1 MKHLNFWG
9 RNQIQLDKRAN
20 PQILNIVIAR
30 PLLCGL
36 LMLVFACFALESPV
50 SADEVR
56 SQAWQEAFA
65 LIDKGDRK
73 RAVSKLEGL
82 LQTDLSESDKLKIHH
97 ALGYNYEKLRNRP
110 QAVRHYARVIS
121 FSYPLA
127 DSAIYRLA
135 QLYEGMNNK
144 ARAIKWYTQLIKD
157 YPSSFYLLDAK
168 WALGQLHTEEKAYKT
183 AKTYLIDLVEQP
195 GYAREAAFTLAR
207 CEEELGNVSAAFDT
221 YRKLIQEKQSLSVA
235 RDSLGRLKQ
244 LVRTHKS
251 LKLTP
256 TDRLNCGMVF
266 FSNRQWKAAVSEFAL
281 IPKSVDLELRAQAL
295 YLTGRSNQGRKWPNT
310 SIKNFDAVIALGGK
324 NSYIP
329 RATYQIAQSH
339 RQKGHLKTAVS
350 RLENFIKTYP
360 TDELV
365 DNALYDIAKIRE
377 AQDKT
382 ELALDA
388 YSRLIKAAPKSP
400 YADVAAWR
408 TGWQRFDERRY
419 EESYN
424 AFKGLKEHFPGNRYA
439 MGAHFWMAKIRERQ
453 NRPELARKIYEEV
466 AKARYWYYSARAKS
480 ILGITGSEL
489 EPKAIQ
495 DAELPVRQQC
505 PPQVPVLME
514 LRLYEDAVSQLDR
527 HINTVPLSE
536 QNCFYDLITCY
547 EGLAMYD
554 KARKVTEQSLASP
567 AFANAPR
574 VDLEKLQRKL
584 YPRYYANAVDK
595 FAKLYNV
602 DTFLIAAMI
611 LEESRYNADAVSW
624 AGAIGL
630 MQIMPA
636 TGRELAQQLKI
647 RRFRTSMLKQP
658 NINIQMGTKYIADL
672 NSWFDNNPM
681 LVIGA
686 YNGGPGRMKRWVSAR
701 SIKDIDLFVEK
712 ITIRET
718 RLHIKKVIDSYDNY
732 VQLYGK
738 SDEPPAVNSAT
749 DTGQKRLQGFST
761 PIGSTP
767 NY

>member
-1 MKHLNFWG
+1 MKHPNFFG
-9 RNQIQLDKRAN
+9 RDQIQLNKRAN
-20 PQILNIVIAR
+20 PHILNTVIMR
-30 PLLCGL
+30 LFLWGL
-36 LMLVFACFALESPV
+36 PMLVCACFASETPV

-56 SQAWQEAFA
+56 SEAWQEAFA

-73 RAVSKLEGL
+73 RAVSKLESL
-82 LQTDLSESDKLKIHH
+82 LETNLPESEKLKIHH

-144 ARAIKWYTQLIKD
+144 DRAIKWYAQLVNE
-157 YPSSFYLLDAK
+157 YPSSFYLSDAK
-168 WALGQLHTEEKAYKT
+168 WALAQLHTEKKSYET
-183 AKTYLIDLVEQP
+183 AKSYLTDLVDQP
-195 GYAREAAFTLAR
+195 QYAREAAFTLAR
-207 CEEELGNVSAAFDT
+207 CDEALGNVSAAFDV
-221 YRKLIQEKQSLSVA
+221 YRELIKEKQSLSVA

-244 LVRTHKS
+244 LVRTYRS

-256 TDRLNCGMVF
+256 MDRLNCGMVF
-266 FSNRQWKAAVSEFAL
+266 YSNRQWKSAVNELAL
-281 IPKSVDLELRAQAL
+281 IPKTVDLELRAQAL

-329 RATYQIAQSH
+329 RATYQIAQSY

-350 RLENFIKTYP
+350 RLENFVKTYP

-365 DNALYDIAKIRE
+365 DEALYDIAKIRE
-377 AQDKT
+377 AQDKS
-382 ELALDA
+382 ESALDA

-453 NRPELARKIYEEV
+453 NKPALARKIYKEV
-466 AKARYWYYSARAKS
+466 AEARYWYYSARAKA
-480 ILGITGSEL
+480 ILGISGSEL

-495 DAELPVRQQC
+495 DAELPERQQS
-505 PPQVPVLME
+505 PPQVPALME
-514 LRLYEDAVSQLDR
+514 LRLYEDAVTQLDR
-527 HINTVPLSE
+527 HINTASLPE

-554 KARKVTEQSLASP
+554 KAREVTEQSLENP
-567 AFANAPR
+567 AFANAKR
-574 VDLEKLQRKL
+574 ADLEKLQRKL
-584 YPRYYANAVDK
+584 YPRYYASAVDK
-595 FAKLYNV
+595 YAKLYNV
-602 DTFLIAAMI
+602 DTFLVAAMI
-611 LEESRYNADAVSW
+611 LEESRYNSDAVSW

-658 NINIQMGTKYIADL
+658 DTNIRMGTKYIADL

-686 YNGGPGRMKRWVSAR
+686 YNGGPGRMKRWVSTR

-749 DTGQKRLQGFST
+749 EIGHKRLQGF
-761 PIGSTP
+761 
-767 NY
+767 

>member
-1 MKHLNFWG
+1 MKHLNFFS
-9 RNQIQLDKRAN
+9 REQIQLAKRAN
-20 PQILNIVIAR
+20 PHILNIVIMR
-30 PLLCGL
+30 PFLCGL
-36 LMLVFACFALESPV
+36 LLLVCACFALEMPV

-56 SQAWQEAFA
+56 SEAWQEAFA

-73 RAVSKLEGL
+73 RAVPKLESL
-82 LQTDLSESDKLKIHH
+82 LNTDLPESEKLKVHH

-135 QLYEGMNNK
+135 QLYEGMNNQD
-144 ARAIKWYTQLIKD
+144 RAIKWYTQLVKE
-157 YPSSFYLLDAK
+157 YPSSFYFSDAK
-168 WALGQLHTEEKAYKT
+168 WALAQLHTEKKAYET
-183 AKTYLIDLVEQP
+183 AKSYLTDLVEQP
-195 GYAREAAFTLAR
+195 RYAREAAFTLAR
-207 CEEELGNVSAAFDT
+207 CHEGLGNVSAAFDV
-221 YRKLIQEKQSLSVA
+221 YRELIKEKQSLSVA
-235 RDSLGRLKQ
+235 QNSLGRLKQ
-244 LVRTHKS
+244 LVRTHRS

-256 TDRLNCGMVF
+256 ADRLNCGMVF
-266 FSNRQWKAAVSEFAL
+266 YSNRQWKSAVNELAL
-281 IPKSVDLELRAQAL
+281 IPKTVDLELRARAL

-310 SIKNFDAVIALGGK
+310 SIKNFDAVIALGGQ
-324 NSYIP
+324 NSYIS
-329 RATYQIAQSH
+329 RATYQIAQSY
-339 RQKGHLKTAVS
+339 RQKGNLKTAVS
-350 RLENFIKTYP
+350 RLENFVKTYP

-365 DNALYDIAKIRE
+365 DDALYDIAKIRE
-377 AQDKT
+377 AQEKS

-388 YSRLIKAAPKSP
+388 YSRLIQAAPKSP

-453 NRPELARKIYEEV
+453 NKPELARKIYEEV

-480 ILGITGSEL
+480 ILEISGSEL

-495 DAELPVRQQC
+495 DAELPVQQQC

-514 LRLYEDAVSQLDR
+514 LRLYEDAIIQLDR
-527 HINTVPLSE
+527 HINTISLPDPD
-536 QNCFYDLITCY
+536 CFYDLITCY

-554 KARKVTEQSLASP
+554 KAREITEQSLENP
-567 AFANAPR
+567 TFANAKR
-574 VDLEKLQRKL
+574 ADLEKLRRKL
-584 YPRYYANAVDK
+584 YPRYYASAVDK

-602 DTFLIAAMI
+602 DTFLVAAMI

-658 NINIQMGTKYIADL
+658 DINIRMGTKYIADL

-686 YNGGPGRMKRWVSAR
+686 YNGGPGRMKRWVSTR

-718 RLHIKKVIDSYDNY
+718 RLHIKKVINSYDNY

-749 DTGQKRLQGFST
+749 GVEQKRLQGF
-761 PIGSTP
+761 
-767 NY
+767 

>member
-1 MKHLNFWG
+1 MKHLKFFSSD
-9 RNQIQLDKRAN
+9 QIQLDKRAN
-20 PQILNIVIAR
+20 PHILCIIMMR
-30 PLLCGL
+30 PFLWGL
-36 LMLVFACFALESPV
+36 LMLVCACFAFGTPV

-56 SQAWQEAFA
+56 SEAWQEAFA

-73 RAVSKLEGL
+73 RAISKLESL
-82 LQTDLSESDKLKIHH
+82 LQADLPESEKLKIHH

-121 FSYPLA
+121 LSYPLA
-127 DSAIYRLA
+127 DCAVYRLA

-144 ARAIKWYTQLIKD
+144 DRAIKWYTQLVKD
-157 YPSSFYLLDAK
+157 YPSSFYLSDAK
-168 WALGQLHTEEKAYKT
+168 WALAQLHTEKKAYKT
-183 AKTYLIDLVEQP
+183 AKPYLTALVKQP
-195 GYAREAAFTLAR
+195 RYAREAAFTLAR
-207 CEEELGNVSAAFDT
+207 CDEGLGNFSAAFDV
-221 YRKLIQEKQSLSVA
+221 YRELIKEKQSLSVA

-244 LVRTHKS
+244 LVRTHRS

-266 FSNRQWKAAVSEFAL
+266 FSNRQWKSAVNELAL
-281 IPKSVDLELRAQAL
+281 IPETVDLELRAHTL
-295 YLTGRSNQGRKWPNT
+295 YLTGRSNQGRKWPST

-329 RATYQIAQSH
+329 RATYQIAQSY

-350 RLENFIKTYP
+350 RLENFVKTYP

-365 DNALYDIAKIRE
+365 DNALYDIAKIHE
-377 AQDKT
+377 AEEKS

-388 YSRLIKAAPKSP
+388 YSRLIKVAPKSP

-453 NRPELARKIYEEV
+453 NKPELARKLYKEV
-466 AKARYWYYSARAKS
+466 AKARYWYYSARAKAILS
-480 ILGITGSEL
+480 ISGSEL
-489 EPKAIQ
+489 EPKAVQ
-495 DAELPVRQQC
+495 DAELPDRQPC

-514 LRLYEDAVSQLDR
+514 LRIYEDAVLQLDR
-527 HINTVPLSE
+527 HINTVPFPE
-536 QNCFYDLITCY
+536 PNCFYHLITCY

-554 KARKVTEQSLASP
+554 KAREITEQSLENPTFAS
-567 AFANAPR
+567 ATR
-574 VDLEKLQRKL
+574 SDLEKLQRKL

-595 FAKLYNV
+595 YAKLYNV
-602 DTFLIAAMI
+602 DTFLVAAMI
-611 LEESRYNADAVSW
+611 LEESRYNAAAVSW

-658 NINIQMGTKYIADL
+658 DINIRMGTKYIADL
-672 NSWFDNNPM
+672 NSWFNNNAM

-686 YNGGPGRMKRWVSAR
+686 YNGGPGRMKRWVSTK

-749 DTGQKRLQGFST
+749 EIRQRRLQGF
-761 PIGSTP
+761 
-767 NY
+767 

>member
-9 RNQIQLDKRAN
+9 RDQIQIVKKAN
-20 PQILNIVIAR
+20 PYTIFTIR
-30 PLLCGL
+30 PFLWGL
-36 LMLVFACFALESPV
+36 LILVCGCFAFGTRA

-56 SQAWQEAFA
+56 SEAWQEAFA
-65 LIDKGDRK
+65 LLDKGDRK

-82 LQTDLSESDKLKIHH
+82 LQTDLPESEKLKIHH
-97 ALGYNYEKLRNRP
+97 ALGYNYEKLRDRP
-110 QAVRHYARVIS
+110 QAVRHYARVVT

-127 DSAIYRLA
+127 DCAAYRLA

-144 ARAIKWYTQLIKD
+144 DRAIKWYTQLVKE
-157 YPSSFYLLDAK
+157 YPSSFYLSDAK
-168 WALGQLHTEEKAYKT
+168 WALAQLHTEEKGYET
-183 AKTYLIDLVEQP
+183 AKSYLIDLVKQP
-195 GYAREAAFTLAR
+195 RYAREAAFTLAR
-207 CEEELGNVSAAFDT
+207 CEEGLGNVSVAFDA
-221 YRKLIQEKQSLSVA
+221 YRELIKEKQSLSVA
-235 RDSLGRLKQ
+235 KNSLGRLKQ

-266 FSNRQWKAAVSEFAL
+266 YSNRQWKSAVSELAL
-281 IPKSVDLELRAQAL
+281 IPKTVDLERRAHAL

-329 RATYQIAQSH
+329 RATYQIAQSY

-350 RLENFIKTYP
+350 RLENFVKTYP

-365 DNALYDIAKIRE
+365 DDALYDIAKIHE
-377 AQDKT
+377 AQEKS

-388 YSRLIKAAPKSP
+388 YARLIKAAPKSP

-419 EESYN
+419 EESYT
-424 AFKGLKEHFPGNRYA
+424 AFKGLKDHFPGNRYA

-453 NRPELARKIYEEV
+453 NRPELARKIYQEV
-466 AKARYWYYSARAKS
+466 AKARYWYYSARAKA
-480 ILGITGSEL
+480 ILGISGSEL

-495 DAELPVRQQC
+495 DAKLPTRQQR
-505 PPQVPVLME
+505 PPQVPTLME
-514 LRLYEDAVSQLDR
+514 LRLYEDAITQLDR
-527 HINTVPLSE
+527 HINTASLAE

-554 KARKVTEQSLASP
+554 KAREVTEQSLENP
-567 AFANAPR
+567 AFASATR
-574 VDLEKLQRKL
+574 ADLEKLQRKL

-595 FAKLYNV
+595 YAKLYNV
-602 DTFLIAAMI
+602 NTFLVAAMI
-611 LEESRYNADAVSW
+611 LEESRYNAAAVSW

-658 NINIQMGTKYIADL
+658 DINIRMGTKYIADL
-672 NSWFDNNPM
+672 NSWFNNNPM

-686 YNGGPGRMKRWVSAR
+686 YNGGPGRMRRWVSTKA
-701 SIKDIDLFVEK
+701 IKDIDEFVEK

-732 VQLYGK
+732 VQLYRK

-749 DTGQKRLQGFST
+749 EIGPKRLQGL
-761 PIGSTP
+761 
-767 NY
+767 

>member
-1 MKHLNFWG
+1 MKHLNFLDRG
-9 RNQIQLDKRAN
+9 QIQLAKKAD
-20 PQILNIVIAR
+20 PHILNIVITR
-30 PLLCGL
+30 LFLWGL
-36 LMLVFACFALESPV
+36 LISVCACFTLETPV
-50 SADEVR
+50 SADEGH
-56 SQAWQEAFA
+56 SEAWQEAFA
-65 LIDKGDRK
+65 RIDKGDRK
-73 RAVSKLEGL
+73 RAISKFEGL
-82 LQTDLSESDKLKIHH
+82 LQTDLPESEKLKIHH

-110 QAVRHYARVIS
+110 QAVRHYARVATL
-121 FSYPLA
+121 SYPLA
-127 DSAIYRLA
+127 DCAIYRLA
-135 QLYEGMNNK
+135 QLYEGMNNTD
-144 ARAIKWYTQLIKD
+144 RAIKWYTQLVKD
-157 YPSSFYLLDAK
+157 YLSSFYLLDAK
-168 WALGQLHTEEKAYKT
+168 WALAQLHTEKKGYET
-183 AKTYLIDLVEQP
+183 AKSYLIDLVEQP
-195 GYAREAAFTLAR
+195 RYAREAAFTLAR
-207 CEEELGNVSAAFDT
+207 CDEGLGNVSAAFDV
-221 YRKLIQEKQSLSVA
+221 YRELIKEKQSLSVA

-244 LVRTHKS
+244 LVRTHRS

-266 FSNRQWKAAVSEFAL
+266 YANRQWKSAVTELAL
-281 IPKSVDLELRAQAL
+281 IPKTVDLELRAQAL

-310 SIKNFDAVIALGGK
+310 SIKNFDAVIALGRK

-329 RATYQIAQSH
+329 RATYQIAQSY

-350 RLENFIKTYP
+350 RLENFVKAYP

-365 DNALYDIAKIRE
+365 DEALYDIAKIRE
-377 AQDKT
+377 AQGKT
-382 ELALDA
+382 ESALNA
-388 YSRLIKAAPKSP
+388 YSRLIKTAPKSP

-453 NRPELARKIYEEV
+453 NKPALARKIYQEV
-466 AKARYWYYSARAKS
+466 AKARYWYYSARAKA
-480 ILGITGSEL
+480 ILGISESEL

-495 DAELPVRQQC
+495 DAELPVQQQC
-505 PPQVPVLME
+505 PKQVPVLME
-514 LRLYEDAVSQLDR
+514 LRLYEDAATQLDR
-527 HINTVPLSE
+527 HINTASLPE
-536 QNCFYDLITCY
+536 QNCFHDLITCY

-554 KARKVTEQSLASP
+554 KARKVTEQALERHTY
-567 AFANAPR
+567 ANTTR
-574 VDLEKLQRKL
+574 VDLERFQRKL
-584 YPRYYANAVDK
+584 YPRYYAKAVNK
-595 FAKLYNV
+595 YAKLYNV
-602 DTFLIAAMI
+602 DTFLVAAMI

-636 TGRELAQQLKI
+636 TGRELAQQLKV

-658 NINIQMGTKYIADL
+658 DINIRMGTKYIGDL

-686 YNGGPGRMKRWVSAR
+686 YNGGPGRMKRWVSTKN
-701 SIKDIDLFVEK
+701 IKDIDLFVEK
-712 ITIRET
+712 IAIRET

-749 DTGQKRLQGFST
+749 EIGQKRLQGF
-761 PIGSTP
+761 
-767 NY
+767 

>member
-9 RNQIQLDKRAN
+9 RAPIQLDKKAN
-20 PQILNIVIAR
+20 PHLLTIVITR
-30 PLLCGL
+30 SFLCGL
-36 LMLVFACFALESPV
+36 LVLVFACFALETPV
-50 SADEVR
+50 SADEMR
-56 SQAWQEAFA
+56 DKAWQEAFT
-65 LIDKGDRK
+65 LIDNGEHK

-82 LQTDLSESDKLKIHH
+82 LQTDLPESEKLKIHH
-97 ALGYNYEKLRNRP
+97 ALGYNYEKLKNRP

-121 FSYPLA
+121 FRYPLA
-127 DSAIYRLA
+127 DCAVYRLA

-144 ARAIKWYTQLIKD
+144 DRAIKWYTQLVKD
-157 YPSSFYLLDAK
+157 YPSSFYLSDAK
-168 WALGQLHTEEKAYKT
+168 WALAQLHTEKESYQT
-183 AKTYLIDLVEQP
+183 AKSYLTDLVKQP
-195 GYAREAAFTLAR
+195 RYAREATFTLAR
-207 CEEELGNVSAAFDT
+207 CNEELGDVSAAFDV
-221 YRKLIQEKQSLSVA
+221 YRELIKEKQSLSVA
-235 RDSLGRLKQ
+235 KDSLGRLKQ
-244 LVRTHKS
+244 LVRTHRS

-266 FSNRQWKAAVSEFAL
+266 FANRQWKSAVNEFAL
-281 IPKSVDLELRAQAL
+281 IPKTVDLELRAHAL
-295 YLTGRSNQGRKWPNT
+295 YLTGRSNQGREWPNT

-324 NSYIP
+324 NNYIP
-329 RATYQIAQSH
+329 RATYQIAQSY
-339 RQKGHLKTAVS
+339 RQKGQLKTAVN
-350 RLENFIKTYP
+350 RLETFVKTYP

-377 AQDKT
+377 AQDKS

-400 YADVAAWR
+400 YADVAAWQ

-424 AFKGLKEHFPGNRYA
+424 AFKSLKEHFPGNRYA

-453 NRPELARKIYEEV
+453 NKPELARKIYQEV
-466 AKARYWYYSARAKS
+466 AKARYWYYSARAKA
-480 ILGITGSEL
+480 ILGISESEL

-495 DAELPVRQQC
+495 DAQLPVQQQC

-514 LRLYEDAVSQLDR
+514 LRLYDDAITQLDR
-527 HINTVPLSE
+527 HINTASLPE
-536 QNCFYDLITCY
+536 QNCFHDLITCY
-547 EGLAMYD
+547 EGLEMYD
-554 KARKVTEQSLASP
+554 KARKVTEQALEKHTYT
-567 AFANAPR
+567 NTTR
-574 VDLEKLQRKL
+574 TDLERFQRKL
-584 YPRYYANAVDK
+584 YPRYYAEAVDK
-595 FAKLYNV
+595 YAKLYSV
-602 DTFLIAAMI
+602 DTFLVAAMI

-658 NINIQMGTKYIADL
+658 DTNIRMGTKYIADL
-672 NSWFDNNPM
+672 NSWFNNNPM

-686 YNGGPGRMKRWVSAR
+686 YNGGPGRMKRWVSTR
-701 SIKDIDLFVEK
+701 GIKDIDLFVEK

-749 DTGQKRLQGFST
+749 EIGQKPLQGF
-761 PIGSTP
+761 
-767 NY
+767 

>member
-1 MKHLNFWG
+1 MKHLNF
-9 RNQIQLDKRAN
+9 LDRDPIHLGKKAD
-20 PQILNIVIAR
+20 PHISNIVIR
-30 PLLCGL
+30 CLFLWGL
-36 LMLVFACFALESPV
+36 LILVCVCFALETPV
-50 SADEVR
+50 SADEVH
-56 SQAWQEAFA
+56 SEAWQEAFA
-65 LIDKGDRK
+65 LIDKGDRR

-82 LQTDLSESDKLKIHH
+82 LQTDLPEAEKLKIHH
-97 ALGYNYEKLRNRP
+97 TLGYNYEKQRNRP

-127 DSAIYRLA
+127 DCAIYRLA
-135 QLYEGMNNK
+135 QLYEDMNNK
-144 ARAIKWYTQLIKD
+144 ERAIKWYTQLVKE

-168 WALGQLHTEEKAYKT
+168 WALAQLHTEKKAYET
-183 AKTYLIDLVEQP
+183 AKSYLTDLADQP
-195 GYAREAAFTLAR
+195 RYAREASFTFAR
-207 CEEELGNVSAAFDT
+207 CEEALGNVSAAFDV
-221 YRKLIQEKQSLSVA
+221 YRELIKEKQSLSVA

-244 LVRTHKS
+244 LVRTHRS
-251 LKLTP
+251 LKLNA

-266 FSNRQWKAAVSEFAL
+266 YSNRQWKSAVNELAL
-281 IPKSVDLELRAQAL
+281 IPKTVDLELRAQAL

-329 RATYQIAQSH
+329 RATYQIAQSY

-350 RLENFIKTYP
+350 RLENFVKTYP

-377 AQDKT
+377 AQEKS

-388 YSRLIKAAPKSP
+388 YSRLIKVAPKSP

-453 NRPELARKIYEEV
+453 NKPALARKIYQEV
-466 AKARYWYYSARAKS
+466 AEARYWYYSARAKA
-480 ILGITGSEL
+480 ILGISGSEL

-505 PPQVPVLME
+505 PPQARMLME
-514 LRLYEDAVSQLDR
+514 LRLYEDAVTQLDR
-527 HINTVPLSE
+527 HINTTALSE

-547 EGLAMYD
+547 ERLAMYD
-554 KARKVTEQSLASP
+554 KAREVTEQSLENP
-567 AFANAPR
+567 AFANATR
-574 VDLEKLQRKL
+574 ADLEKLQGKL

-595 FAKLYNV
+595 YAKLYNV
-602 DTFLIAAMI
+602 DTFLVAAMI
-611 LEESRYNADAVSW
+611 LEESRYNATAVSW

-658 NINIQMGTKYIADL
+658 DINIRMGTKYIADL
-672 NSWFDNNPM
+672 NSWFDNDPM

-686 YNGGPGRMKRWVSAR
+686 YNGGPGRMKRWVSTKG
-701 SIKDIDLFVEK
+701 IKDIDLFVEK

-749 DTGQKRLQGFST
+749 EIGQKRLQGF
-761 PIGSTP
+761 
-767 NY
+767 

>member
-1 MKHLNFWG
+1 MKHLNFFG
-9 RNQIQLDKRAN
+9 RDPIQLDKRADRH
-20 PQILNIVIAR
+20 ILHIVRMR
-30 PLLCGL
+30 PFLWGL
-36 LMLVFACFALESPV
+36 LMLVCACFALGTPV

-56 SQAWQEAFA
+56 SEAWQEVFA

-73 RAVSKLEGL
+73 RAVSKLESF
-82 LQTDLSESDKLKIHH
+82 LQADLPESEKLKVHH

-127 DSAIYRLA
+127 DCAAYRLA

-144 ARAIKWYTQLIKD
+144 DRAIKWYTQLVKD
-157 YPSSFYLLDAK
+157 YPSSFYLSDAK
-168 WALGQLHTEEKAYKT
+168 WALAQLFMEKKAYKT
-183 AKTYLIDLVEQP
+183 AKSYLTDLVKQP
-195 GYAREAAFTLAR
+195 RYAREAAFTLAR
-207 CEEELGNVSAAFDT
+207 CDEGLGNVSAAFDV
-221 YRKLIQEKQSLSVA
+221 YRELIKEKQSLSVA

-244 LVRTHKS
+244 LVRTHRS

-266 FSNRQWKAAVSEFAL
+266 FSNRQWKSAVNELAL
-281 IPKSVDLELRAQAL
+281 VPTTVDLERRAHAL

-329 RATYQIAQSH
+329 RATYQIAQSY

-350 RLENFIKTYP
+350 RLENFVKTYP

-377 AQDKT
+377 AQEKL

-388 YSRLIKAAPKSP
+388 YSRLIKVAPNSP

-419 EESYN
+419 EESYD

-453 NRPELARKIYEEV
+453 NKPELARKIYKEV
-466 AKARYWYYSARAKS
+466 AKARYWYYSARAKAILS
-480 ILGITGSEL
+480 ISGSEL
-489 EPKAIQ
+489 EPKAVQ
-495 DAELPVRQQC
+495 DAKLPDRQPC

-527 HINTVPLSE
+527 HINTVPFPE

-554 KARKVTEQSLASP
+554 KARKITEQSLENP
-567 AFANAPR
+567 AFANATR
-574 VDLEKLQRKL
+574 ADLEKLQRKL
-584 YPRYYANAVDK
+584 YPRYYANAVDRY
-595 FAKLYNV
+595 AKLYNV
-602 DTFLIAAMI
+602 DTFLVAAMI
-611 LEESRYNADAVSW
+611 LEESRYNAAAVSW

-636 TGRELAQQLKI
+636 TGRELAQRLKI

-658 NINIQMGTKYIADL
+658 DINIRMGTKYIADL
-672 NSWFDNNPM
+672 NSWFNNNPM

-686 YNGGPGRMKRWVSAR
+686 YNGGPGRMKRWVSTK

-749 DTGQKRLQGFST
+749 EIGQKRLQGF
-761 PIGSTP
+761 
-767 NY
+767 

>member
-9 RNQIQLDKRAN
+9 RDQIQIDKKAN
-20 PQILNIVIAR
+20 PYTIFRSRPFLWILLILV
-30 PLLCGL
+30 CG
-36 LMLVFACFALESPV
+36 CFAFGTPV

-56 SQAWQEAFA
+56 SEAWQEAFA
-65 LIDKGDRK
+65 LIDKGDHK

-97 ALGYNYEKLRNRP
+97 ALGSNYEKLRDRP
-110 QAVRHYARVIS
+110 QAVRHYARVVTL
-121 FSYPLA
+121 SYPLA
-127 DSAIYRLA
+127 DCAAYRLA

-144 ARAIKWYTQLIKD
+144 DRAIKWYTQLVKE
-157 YPSSFYLLDAK
+157 YPSSFYLSDAK
-168 WALGQLHTEEKAYKT
+168 WALAQLFIEKKGYET
-183 AKTYLIDLVEQP
+183 AKSYLMDLVEQP
-195 GYAREAAFTLAR
+195 RYAREAAFTLAR
-207 CEEELGNVSAAFDT
+207 CEEGLGNVSAAFDV
-221 YRKLIQEKQSLSVA
+221 YRELIKEKQSLSVA
-235 RDSLGRLKQ
+235 RESLGRLKQ

-266 FSNRQWKAAVSEFAL
+266 YSNKQWKSAVTELAL
-281 IPKSVDLELRAQAL
+281 IPKTADLELRAYAL

-310 SIKNFDAVIALGGK
+310 SIKNFDAVIALGG
-324 NSYIP
+324 NNGYIA
-329 RATYQIAQSH
+329 RATYQIAQSY

-350 RLENFIKTYP
+350 RLENFVKTYP

-365 DNALYDIAKIRE
+365 DDALYDIAKIHE
-377 AQDKT
+377 AQERS

-408 TGWQRFDERRY
+408 TGWQRFDEHRY

-453 NRPELARKIYEEV
+453 NKPELARKIYEEV
-466 AKARYWYYSARAKS
+466 AKARYWYYSARAKA
-480 ILGITGSEL
+480 ILGISGSEL
-489 EPKAIQ
+489 EPKAVQ
-495 DAELPVRQQC
+495 DAKLPTRQQR
-505 PPQVPVLME
+505 PPQVPMLME
-514 LRLYEDAVSQLDR
+514 LRLYEDAITQLDR
-527 HINTVPLSE
+527 HINTASLPE

-554 KARKVTEQSLASP
+554 KARKVTEQSLENP
-567 AFANAPR
+567 AFASATR
-574 VDLEKLQRKL
+574 ADLEKLQRKL
-584 YPRYYANAVDK
+584 YPRYYANAVEK
-595 FAKLYNV
+595 YAKLYNV
-602 DTFLIAAMI
+602 DTFLVAAMI
-611 LEESRYNADAVSW
+611 LEESRYNAAAVSW

-658 NINIQMGTKYIADL
+658 DINIRMGTKYIADL
-672 NSWFDNNPM
+672 NSWFNNNPM

-686 YNGGPGRMKRWVSAR
+686 YNGGPGRMKRWVSTKA
-701 SIKDIDLFVEK
+701 IKDIDEFVEK

-749 DTGQKRLQGFST
+749 EIEQKRLQGL
-761 PIGSTP
+761 
-767 NY
+767 

>member
-1 MKHLNFWG
+1 MKHLNFLD
-9 RNQIQLDKRAN
+9 RDQIQLGKKAN
-20 PQILNIVIAR
+20 PHILNIVIMR
-30 PLLCGL
+30 LFLWGLPLLVC
-36 LMLVFACFALESPV
+36 ACFALETPV
-50 SADEVR
+50 SADEGHNE
-56 SQAWQEAFA
+56 AWQEAFSR
-65 LIDKGDRK
+65 IDKGDRK

-82 LQTDLSESDKLKIHH
+82 LQTDLPESEKLKIHH

-110 QAVRHYARVIS
+110 QAVRHYARVAT

-127 DSAIYRLA
+127 DCAIYRLA

-144 ARAIKWYTQLIKD
+144 DRAIKWYTQLVEA
-157 YPSSFYLLDAK
+157 YPASFYLLDAK
-168 WALGQLHTEEKAYKT
+168 WALAQLHTEKKAYET
-183 AKTYLIDLVEQP
+183 AKSYLTGLVDQP
-195 GYAREAAFTLAR
+195 RYAREASFTLAR
-207 CEEELGNVSAAFDT
+207 CDEELGNISAAFNV
-221 YRKLIQEKQSLSVA
+221 YRELIKEKQSLSVA

-244 LVRTHKS
+244 LVRTYRS

-266 FSNRQWKAAVSEFAL
+266 YFNRQWKSAVNELAL
-281 IPKSVDLELRAQAL
+281 IPKTVDLELRAQAL

-329 RATYQIAQSH
+329 RATYQIAQSY

-350 RLENFIKTYP
+350 RLESFVSTYP

-365 DNALYDIAKIRE
+365 DEALYDIAKIRE
-377 AQDKT
+377 AQGSS
-382 ELALDA
+382 ESALNA

-408 TGWQRFDERRY
+408 TGWHRFDERRY

-514 LRLYEDAVSQLDR
+514 LRLYEDAVTQLDR
-527 HINTVPLSE
+527 HINTTSLSE
-536 QNCFYDLITCY
+536 QNCFYHLIRCY

-554 KARKVTEQSLASP
+554 KAREVTEQSLDST

-574 VDLEKLQRKL
+574 ADLERLQRKL

-602 DTFLIAAMI
+602 DTFLVAAMI
-611 LEESRYNADAVSW
+611 LEESRYNATAVSW

-658 NINIQMGTKYIADL
+658 DINIRMGTKYIADL

-686 YNGGPGRMKRWVSAR
+686 YNGGPGRMKRWVSTKN
-701 SIKDIDLFVEK
+701 IKDIDLFVEK

-749 DTGQKRLQGFST
+749 EIGEKRLQGF
-761 PIGSTP
+761 
-767 NY
+767 

>member
-1 MKHLNFWG
+1 MKHLNLFG
-9 RNQIQLDKRAN
+9 RAQIQLDERAN
-20 PQILNIVIAR
+20 PHLLNIVIMR
-30 PLLCGL
+30 RFLWGL
-36 LMLVFACFALESPV
+36 LMLVCGCFAFGTPV

-56 SQAWQEAFA
+56 SEAWQEAFA

-82 LQTDLSESDKLKIHH
+82 LETDLPESEKLKIHH

-110 QAVRHYARVIS
+110 QAVRHYARVAS

-127 DSAIYRLA
+127 DCAVYRLA
-135 QLYEGMNNK
+135 QLYEGMKNK
-144 ARAIKWYTQLIKD
+144 DRAIKWYTQLVKD
-157 YPSSFYLLDAK
+157 YPSSFYLSDAK
-168 WALGQLHTEEKAYKT
+168 WALAQLHTENKDYET
-183 AKTYLIDLVEQP
+183 AKSYLTGLVEQP
-195 GYAREAAFTLAR
+195 RYAREAAFTLAR
-207 CEEELGNVSAAFDT
+207 CDEELGNVSAAFDV
-221 YRKLIQEKQSLSVA
+221 YRELIKEKQSLSVA

-244 LVRTHKS
+244 LVRTHRS

-256 TDRLNCGMVF
+256 SDRLNCGMVF
-266 FSNRQWKAAVSEFAL
+266 FSNKQWKSAVNELAL
-281 IPKSVDLELRAQAL
+281 IPKTVDLELRAHAL

-324 NSYIP
+324 NSYIS
-329 RATYQIAQSH
+329 RATYQIAQSY

-350 RLENFIKTYP
+350 HLENFVKTYP
-360 TDELV
+360 TDELA
-365 DNALYDIAKIRE
+365 DEAFYDIAKIRE
-377 AQDKT
+377 AQDKS

-400 YADVAAWR
+400 YADVAGWR

-424 AFKGLKEHFPGNRYA
+424 AFKGLKENFPGNRYA

-453 NRPELARKIYEEV
+453 NKPDLARKIYQEV
-466 AKARYWYYSARAKS
+466 AKARYWYYSARAKA
-480 ILGITGSEL
+480 ILGISGFEL

-514 LRLYEDAVSQLDR
+514 LRLYEDAVTQLDR
-527 HINTVPLSE
+527 HINTAPLPE
-536 QNCFYDLITCY
+536 QNCFYDLIACY
-547 EGLAMYD
+547 ERLAMYD
-554 KARKVTEQSLASP
+554 KARELTAQSLESP
-567 AFANAPR
+567 AFANASR

-595 FAKLYNV
+595 YAKLYKV
-602 DTFLIAAMI
+602 DTFLVAAMI
-611 LEESRYNADAVSW
+611 LEESRYNAAAVSW

-658 NINIQMGTKYIADL
+658 DINIRMGAKYIADL
-672 NSWFDNNPM
+672 NSWFGNNPM

-686 YNGGPGRMKRWVSAR
+686 YNGGPGRMKRWVSTKG
-701 SIKDIDLFVEK
+701 IKDIDLFVEK

-749 DTGQKRLQGFST
+749 EIGEKRLQGF
-761 PIGSTP
+761 
-767 NY
+767 

>member
-1 MKHLNFWG
+1 MKHLKFF
-9 RNQIQLDKRAN
+9 RRARIQKDQKAN
-20 PQILNIVIAR
+20 PRCPLAPIIIRPFLWSLLILV
-30 PLLCGL
+30 C
-36 LMLVFACFALESPV
+36 ACFAFGTPV
-50 SADEVR
+50 SADEVH
-56 SQAWQEAFA
+56 SKAWQEAFA

-82 LQTDLSESDKLKIHH
+82 LQTDLPESEKLKIHH

-110 QAVRHYARVIS
+110 QAVRHYARVAS
-121 FSYPLA
+121 LHYPLA
-127 DSAIYRLA
+127 DCAVYRLA
-135 QLYEGMNNK
+135 QLYEGMNNSE
-144 ARAIKWYTQLIKD
+144 RAVKWYTQLVKD
-157 YPSSFYLLDAK
+157 YPSSFYLSDAK
-168 WALGQLHTEEKAYKT
+168 WALAELHTEKKAYAT
-183 AKTYLIDLVEQP
+183 AKPYLIDLVEQP
-195 GYAREAAFTLAR
+195 QYAREAAFTLAR
-207 CEEELGNVSAAFDT
+207 CEEGLGNVSAAFDV
-221 YRKLIQEKQSLSVA
+221 YRELIKEKQSLSVA
-235 RDSLGRLKQ
+235 RDSLSRLKR
-244 LVRTHKS
+244 LARTHKA

-266 FSNRQWKAAVSEFAL
+266 FSNRQWKSAVNELAL
-281 IPKSVDLELRAQAL
+281 IPETVDLELRAQAL

-310 SIKNFDAVIALGGK
+310 SIKNFDAVITLGGK

-329 RATYQIAQSH
+329 RATYQIAQNY
-339 RQKGHLKTAVS
+339 RQKGDMKTAIS
-350 RLENFIKTYP
+350 RLESFVKTYA

-365 DNALYDIAKIRE
+365 DDALYDIAKIHE
-377 AQDKT
+377 AQEKS

-408 TGWQRFDERRY
+408 TGWHRFDERRY
-419 EESYN
+419 EESYS

-466 AKARYWYYSARAKS
+466 AEARYWYYSPRAKA
-480 ILGITGSEL
+480 ILGISGSEL

-495 DAELPVRQQC
+495 DAELPERQQC

-514 LRLYEDAVSQLDR
+514 LRLYEDAIPQLDR
-527 HINTVPLSE
+527 HINTAALPE

-547 EGLAMYD
+547 ERLAMYD
-554 KARKVTEQSLASP
+554 KVRDITEQALENP
-567 AFANAPR
+567 AFANSTR
-574 VDLEKLQRKL
+574 SDLEKLQRKL

-595 FAKLYNV
+595 YAKLYNV
-602 DTFLIAAMI
+602 DTFLVAAMI
-611 LEESRYNADAVSW
+611 LEESRYNAAAVSW

-658 NINIQMGTKYIADL
+658 DINIRMGTKYIADL
-672 NSWFDNNPM
+672 NSWFDGNPM

-686 YNGGPGRMKRWVSAR
+686 YNGGPGRMKRWVSTKG
-701 SIKDIDLFVEK
+701 IKDIDLFVEK

-718 RLHIKKVIDSYDNY
+718 RLHIKKVIDSHAHY
-732 VQLYGK
+732 VQIYGK
-738 SDEPPAVNSAT
+738 SDEPPAMNSGAGI
-749 DTGQKRLQGFST
+749 GQKRLQGF
-761 PIGSTP
+761 
-767 NY
+767 